1 MDLNKKFNID
11 PDDGKK
17 NLQVTSTI
25 DSEFEYTRNNI
36 IENIELAQEA
46 LRDLFELARSSQH
59 PRSYEVLTS
68 LLKTTNEMN
77 KDLAEI
83 RSKKKDLERTPAEQA
98 PQTVNNN
105 LIMTTQQLQQM
116 IADMSQKGSD

>member
-11 PDDGKK
+11 PDNGKK

-46 LRDLFELARSSQH
+46 LRELFELARSSQH